1 MISNQLLV
9 IAHSSSAILATLKR
23 ALGAEHEY
31 IYESTPWG
39 TQLFDRLPK
48 CRARLIVAEAMT
60 PCAEVIQVL
69 KWLREH
75 PISTPILTI
84 LPTGADEQ
92 ILELVFQVASDFL
105 LAPVHQVEL
114 AARVA
119 RIVGGDGS
127 ELEEAHNR
135 LTEAMGIGQ
144 LIGSDPAFVSM
155 VKMIPVIAR
164 SGLPVL
170 ITGETG
176 TGKELC
182 ARAIHHLSQ
191 RRHAPFIAMDCGA
204 IPDHLFENELFGH
217 VRGAYTD
224 AHADQKGLIAL
235 AQGGTL
241 LLDEID
247 ALSLGAQ
254 AKLLRF
260 LQERTYRPLGAER
273 FVQADVNIIAATNRE
288 IEDCVRD
295 RQIRADLYF
304 RLNVARLKLP
314 PLRERRGDIGPLA
327 RHFLRLQPV
336 SFDAAN
342 KTFLPATLHKLALYD
357 WPGNVREL
365 INVVQRAALF
375 AEGQYI
381 LPEHVPLSVAD
392 SAELVD
398 SVDEGFVE
406 DFRHA
411 RAKAIETFEKRYIGD
426 LLRKHQGNVTRAA
439 LEAGKDRRAFG
450 RLKKKY
456 QINS

>member
-1 MISNQLLV
+1 MSNQLLV
-9 IAHSSSAILATLKR
+9 IAQSSSAILTTLKS
-23 ALGAEHEY
+23 ALGSEREY
-31 IYESTPWG
+31 TYESISWG
-39 TQLFDRLPK
+39 AQLFDRLPK
-48 CRARLIVAEAMT
+48 CRARLIVAEAIA
-60 PCAEVIQVL
+60 PCAEVTRVL
-69 KWLREH
+69 QWLREN
-75 PISTPILTI
+75 PIPTPILMI
-84 LPTGADEQ
+84 LPSGANEQ
-92 ILELVFQVASDFL
+92 TLELAFRVTSDFL
-105 LAPVHQVEL
+105 LAPVNLAEL
-114 AARVA
+114 SARVT
-119 RIVGGDGS
+119 RILGGNGD
-127 ELEEAHNR
+127 EVEEAHNR
-135 LTEAMGIGQ
+135 LTEALGIGQ
-144 LIGSDPAFVSM
+144 LIGSDPVFVGM

-182 ARAIHHLSQ
+182 ARAIHYLSQ
-191 RRHAPFIAMDCGA
+191 RRHAPFVAMDCGA

-217 VRGAYTD
+217 ARGAYTD

-235 AQGGTL
+235 ANSGTL

-273 FVQADVNIIAATNRE
+273 FAQADVNVIAATNRE

-295 RQIRADLYF
+295 KQIRADLYF
-304 RLNVARLKLP
+304 RLNVARLRMP
-314 PLRERRGDIGPLA
+314 PLRERRGDIELLA
-327 RHFLRLQPV
+327 RHFLKLQTAPV
-336 SFDAAN
+336 GIAN
-342 KTFLPATLHKLALYD
+342 KIFLPAALHKLTLYD

-381 LPEHVPLSVAD
+381 RPEDISLPVAD
-392 SAELVD
+392 SAGEAV
-398 SVDEGFVE
+398 SE
-406 DFRHA
+406 DFRRG
-411 RAKAIETFEKRYIGD
+411 RAQAIAAFEKRYIEK
-426 LLRKHQGNVTRAA
+426 LLRKHQGNVTHAA

-456 QINS
+456 QINF